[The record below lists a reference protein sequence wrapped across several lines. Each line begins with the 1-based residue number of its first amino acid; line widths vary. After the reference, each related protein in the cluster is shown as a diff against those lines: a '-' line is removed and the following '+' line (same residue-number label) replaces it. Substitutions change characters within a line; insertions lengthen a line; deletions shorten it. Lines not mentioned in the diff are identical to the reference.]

1 MSICEASCK
10 TDSLEVVSL
19 QSEQDQDDIYRDIS
33 AILAKHRGG
42 YAEII
47 AVLED
52 IQARFGY
59 LPEKALRMVSERTER
74 SLVDIYGIATFYR
87 LFSLKPRGK
96 HLICACMGTACH
108 VRGAAGVVDELE
120 KQLGIEAG
128 ETTSD
133 GQFSLETA
141 NCLGACALGPVVV
154 VNGRYFPKVRR
165 RKVRALLDSVE
176 QGFLPTEVER
186 ALFPVR
192 VSCPHCNHSL
202 MDSKY
207 DIDNRP
213 SIRVSVLADG
223 RQGRLRLSSL
233 FGSYQIAPDWEIHRQ
248 SVARFF
254 CPNCHK
260 ELINGMLCP
269 LCEAPLVSLIVLGGG
284 TIQFCSRRGC
294 EKHLLDLV

>member
-1 MSICEASCK
+1 MSICEVTGK
-10 TDSLEVVSL
+10 TDFSEVASLP
-19 QSEQDQDDIYRDIS
+19 SEQDQDSICREIP

-42 YAEII
+42 RAEII

-59 LPEKALRMVSERTER
+59 LPEKALRMVSERTGR
-74 SLVDIYGIATFYR
+74 SLVDIYGMATFYR
-87 LFSLKPRGK
+87 LFSLEPRGK

-120 KQLGIEAG
+120 KQLGIAAG

-141 NCLGACALGPVVV
+141 NCLGACALGPIVVV
-154 VNGRYFPKVRR
+154 DGRYFSKVRR

-186 ALFPVR
+186 ALFPVQ

-202 MDSKY
+202 MDSQY

-233 FGSYQIAPDWEIHRQ
+233 FGSYQIASDWEIPRQ
-248 SVARFF
+248 SVPRFF
-254 CPNCHK
+254 CPHCHE
-260 ELINGMLCP
+260 ELVNGSLCP
-269 LCEAPLVSLIVLGGG
+269 VCEAPLVPLIVLGGG

-294 EKHLLDLV
+294 EKHLLDLI